1 MTGTGSRDTRHT
13 RQGRVRVPVIRYH
26 FQFRETVATIL
37 AEEQYYI
44 DIARS
49 ALMDARQELEH
60 YISGD
65 PFFVSTLEP
74 YPLDTGIQTV
84 DRMSAAGVRAGVGPM
99 AAVAGTLAMA
109 GVIAMKDG
117 GAEYAVID
125 NGGDIALVSDRPV
138 RVGIYAGTAPVSR
151 HTAFIVPPKKEVFGI
166 CTSSATVGPSISFGT
181 ADAVTVFSPDVAL
194 ADAWATSLCNVISP
208 DDTEC
213 LETVDPASVEGIF
226 AVMGDRTFTWGHVPP
241 VTAAR
246 VDDELITAGYLY

>member
-1 MTGTGSRDTRHT
+1 MKMPAYPS
-13 RQGRVRVPVIRYH
+13 GRMRVPVIRYH
-26 FQFRETVATIL
+26 FQFRETIATIL
-37 AEEQYYI
+37 ADEQRFI
-44 DIARS
+44 DTARS

-65 PFFVSTLEP
+65 PFFVTTLEP
-74 YPLDTGIQTV
+74 YRVDTGILTV

-109 GVIAMKDG
+109 GVVAMKDD
-117 GAEYAVID
+117 GAEFAVID

-138 RVGIYAGTAPVSR
+138 RVGIYAGTAPVSNR
-151 HTAFIVPPKKEVFGI
+151 SAFIVPPKKEVFGI

-208 DDTEC
+208 DNTEC
-213 LETVDPASVEGIF
+213 LEKFDTASVEGIF
-226 AVMGDRTFTWGHVPP
+226 AVMGGRTVSWGNVPP
-241 VTAAR
+241 VTAAK
-246 VDDELITAGYLY
+246 VDDGLITAGYLY